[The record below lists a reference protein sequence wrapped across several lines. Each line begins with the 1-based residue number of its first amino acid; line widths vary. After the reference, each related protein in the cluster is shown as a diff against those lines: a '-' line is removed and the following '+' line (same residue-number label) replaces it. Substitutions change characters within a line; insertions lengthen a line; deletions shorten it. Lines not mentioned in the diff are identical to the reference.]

1 MPPTPLIDLA
11 ATVPAK
17 LEAIKHVTWIC
28 ESLRYFG
35 WAALLLGGGVFLTG
49 LARFLEVFRPRP

>member
-1 MPPTPLIDLA
+1 MNPAPLIDLSA
-11 ATVPAK
+11 AVPDK
-17 LEAIKHVTWIC
+17 LDAIKHVTWIC
-28 ESLRYFG
+28 ESFRYFG